1 MTRKGYPTANGLS
14 ARHVEQR
21 AFSLCRSRAPRTTPC
36 IGHRRSQSGTD
47 RPRLRAASWRGKGE
61 WRAAS
66 LHWVKSGAPEQA
78 GAEEFISLASR
89 PPVPRFKVDFLWAG
103 IMEARAAAGVKRQ
116 GPPGG
121 CDRRSDNTSVSRDS
135 STSGKSVFAG
145 VTNKLGPLCVELSH
159 LARDPLTSPW
169 RHERPFFD
177 RRRLLI
183 PAAS

>member
-47 RPRLRAASWRGKGE
+47 RPRLRAASRRGKGE

-78 GAEEFISLASR
+78 GAEEVHLPR
-89 PPVPRFKVDFLWAG
+89 LPPPPVPRFKVDFLWAG

-121 CDRRSDNTSVSRDS
+121 CARRSDNTSVSRDS
-135 STSGKSVFAG
+135 SMSGKSVFRGRHQQTRSA
-145 VTNKLGPLCVELSH
+145 LRRIEPSGP
-159 LARDPLTSPW
+159 
-169 RHERPFFD
+169 
-177 RRRLLI
+177 
-183 PAAS
+183 